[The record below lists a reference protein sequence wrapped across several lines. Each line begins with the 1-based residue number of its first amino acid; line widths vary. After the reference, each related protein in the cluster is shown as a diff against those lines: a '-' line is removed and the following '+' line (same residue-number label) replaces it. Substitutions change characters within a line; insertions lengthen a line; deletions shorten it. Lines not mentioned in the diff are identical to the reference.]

1 MITFSSSM
9 KLSTEKIILEF
20 TALSYTLS
28 TSLTL
33 CIFIDLSMKN
43 SLEWLSS
50 KLSILLKVFYIKK
63 KILYL
68 YWKIEYFC

>member
-43 SLEWLSS
+43 SLE
-50 KLSILLKVFYIKK
+50 
-63 KILYL
+63 
-68 YWKIEYFC
+68 